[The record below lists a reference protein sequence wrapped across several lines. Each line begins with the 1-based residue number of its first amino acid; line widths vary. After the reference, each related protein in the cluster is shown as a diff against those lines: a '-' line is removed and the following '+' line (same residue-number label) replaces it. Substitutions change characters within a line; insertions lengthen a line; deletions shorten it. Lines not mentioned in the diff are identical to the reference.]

1 MTNSADG
8 RGFVEIGVERIAGNV
23 GDARRHSVDHLVD
36 VHPTERPLIDEPHL
50 AIIVGEAHAHAQ
62 VCFVVFAR
70 RLHEYL
76 AAHAEV
82 HDESLIPRAR
92 EWQPQV
98 LASATGAAKGISFER
113 GAQFRRAPLAATDRS
128 SVQHV
133 HAADR
138 SIRRPCVD
146 AATHHFDFGKFR
158 HRWCR
163 RGRRRPARPP
173 LAQRPSC
180 CDRVPSPERRR
191 RLPPAR

>member
-1 MTNSADG
+1 M
-8 RGFVEIGVERIAGNV
+8 
-23 GDARRHSVDHLVD
+23 GDARRHPVDHLVY
-36 VHPTERPLIDEPHL
+36 VHPAERPLVDEPHL
-50 AIIVGEAHAHAQ
+50 AIIVDEADAHAQ
-62 VCFVVFAR
+62 VRFVLLAR
-70 RLHEYL
+70 RLHEHL
-76 AAHAEV
+76 AAHAKV
-82 HDESLIPRAR
+82 HDESLIVRACQR
-92 EWQPQV
+92 EPQV

-128 SVQHV
+128 TVQHV

-146 AATHHFDFGKFR
+146 APPHHFDFGKFR

-163 RGRRRPARPP
+163 RGRRRPARPL

-180 CDRVPSPERRR
+180 FDRVQFPRRRR